1 MLCVP
6 NAVLRGQTIHATA
19 QCESIKTN
27 VLGITSLQDCNIGVT
42 NYGPTQVVIT
52 LPMIMEW
59 FPTLEIENQSRAQ
72 AVADKAFNNS
82 KKSRV
87 IAAINWLSPL
97 AVALMGGGII
107 NMSARVAVRA
117 VTATSLA
124 NTGAQAFKEYL
135 IGQQP
140 NEAAFLPNL
149 PPSFVLAPFGTVT
162 AGGVATFS
170 AVYTVLGSIN
180 YTSGS
185 VTSSVSSRAVA
196 SGKAS
201 KKLLSRGPMLEWK
214 GDLPQGGSPR
224 SFASEPAGAA
234 AVAAANPIQQ
244 TPVQP
249 APVQQAS
256 VNFEPPGGYKH
267 IMLIN
272 DGSVRW

>member
-1 MLCVP
+1 MRIVIVLAMLCVP

-149 PPSFVLAPFGTVT
+149 PPSFVLAPF
-162 AGGVATFS
+162 
-170 AVYTVLGSIN
+170 
-180 YTSGS
+180 
-185 VTSSVSSRAVA
+185 
-196 SGKAS
+196 
-201 KKLLSRGPMLEWK
+201 
-214 GDLPQGGSPR
+214 
-224 SFASEPAGAA
+224 
-234 AVAAANPIQQ
+234 
-244 TPVQP
+244 
-249 APVQQAS
+249 
-256 VNFEPPGGYKH
+256 
-267 IMLIN
+267 
-272 DGSVRW
+272 